1 MKDLIKG
8 HNPLMLF
15 FVALMSLFFFA
26 YAVRNKIVS
35 EGHTDLNANFFF
47 FMVLASCI
55 GVYFLIHEGIKGTH
69 GLLCQEELEEPRNNS
84 ADRYKSGHFNE

>member
-15 FVALMSLFFFA
+15 FVALMSLFFA

-47 FMVLASCI
+47 FSWYWQVVSEFISLSM
-55 GVYFLIHEGIKGTH
+55 KG
-69 GLLCQEELEEPRNNS
+69 
-84 ADRYKSGHFNE
+84 

>member
-15 FVALMSLFFFA
+15 FVALMSLFFA

-47 FMVLASCI
+47 SWYWQVA
-55 GVYFLIHEGIKGTH
+55 
-69 GLLCQEELEEPRNNS
+69 
-84 ADRYKSGHFNE
+84 